1 MKFSSQIKD
10 AAKYTFRDWKSI
22 VLLGIILCIA
32 STLDETY
39 TDNLLLLFIMV
50 IAAIALLFI
59 EEGYRYKIIKET
71 IEGNN
76 IPPIIENFSELIKEG
91 FLETITL
98 LIYIGIALALITIIE
113 NFIKAHV
120 PETYQI
126 IILILLIIVYLMFFG
141 YAINKALHGSKFFS
155 AFNIIE
161 IFKLYYKIGFV
172 QSIFLFIIGTISLNI
187 MYTCVFNVGIFQPTR
202 FIEFI
207 LSFFINPV
215 LMLFLT
221 RLIALCGQEA
231 IPSQNQK

>member
-10 AAKYTFRDWKSI
+10 AAKYTFRDWKAI

-59 EEGYRYKIIKET
+59 EEGYRYKIIRET

-76 IPPIIENFSELIKEG
+76 SPPLIENFSELIKEG

-98 LIYIGIALALITIIE
+98 LIYIGIALALITTYE

-120 PETYQI
+120 PGTYQI
-126 IILILLIIVYLMFFG
+126 IILILLIIVYLAFLG

-155 AFNIIE
+155 AFNIID
-161 IFKLYYKIGFV
+161 IFKLYYKIGIKK
-172 QSIFLFIIGTISLNI
+172 SIFLFIIGGTSLNI

-215 LMLFLT
+215 IMLFLT
-221 RLIALCGQEA
+221 RLIALCGREA

>member
-10 AAKYTFRDWKSI
+10 AAKYTFRDWKAI

-39 TDNLLLLFIMV
+39 TDNLLLLIIMV
-50 IAAIALLFI
+50 LAAIALLFI

-76 IPPIIENFSELIKEG
+76 SPPLIGNFSELIKEG

-126 IILILLIIVYLMFFG
+126 IILIFF
-141 YAINKALHGSKFFS
+141 Y
-155 AFNIIE
+155 
-161 IFKLYYKIGFV
+161 
-172 QSIFLFIIGTISLNI
+172 
-187 MYTCVFNVGIFQPTR
+187 
-202 FIEFI
+202 
-207 LSFFINPV
+207 
-215 LMLFLT
+215 
-221 RLIALCGQEA
+221 
-231 IPSQNQK
+231 